1 MPSTCFGLAPSSR
14 HRRTS
19 TMSLRLIAAWNSR
32 LSCENIVAGAS
43 VQREPTLYVDLEHD
57 SGAS

>member
-1 MPSTCFGLAPSSR
+1 
-14 HRRTS
+14 
-19 TMSLRLIAAWNSR
+19 MSLRLMAAWNSR

-43 VQREPTLYVDLEHD
+43 VERAPTLYVDLEHD